1 MAITINI
8 NGLSLCHRG
17 SGGVS
22 HNTLPDVC
30 KTPDKGIPLPYQN
43 EAYSRDLIKGTVS
56 VFADGGNSIAKN
68 GSQFSKSV
76 FDEGGS
82 MGGITSGTHLA
93 ETDWITHS
101 FDVFFEGKPAC
112 RLTDKLFMNHRNTVN
127 MAGLKQRDLP
137 EPDQDFF
144 DEICQMACDCWNT
157 HKKGGPDPFVQGD
170 GRSYQECMRKKIDDK
185 YYSGSGAQRNGR
197 YPNPDAPMWREV
209 SFDRGCG
216 WDMIGSKSNPG
227 LPSSHYPWPDSRR
240 LDICRIGEGGQ
251 LSKIYDIKF
260 GDDPL
265 SESAERDYQK
275 IAERHT
281 GSEDNFEEFKVDQRC
296 NCDDEEPPQ
305 NPETVTADE
314 PEKSFIDKYG
324 DALQAATGVALT
336 GWALWGV
343 FIFLQLTRVYP
354 PRNALLI

>member
-56 VFADGGNSIAKN
+56 VFADGGNSIAKD

-157 HKKGGPDPFVQGD
+157 HKKDGPQPLQRGQTF
-170 GRSYQECMRKKIDDK
+170 QECMRKKIDDK

-227 LPSSHYPWPDSRR
+227 LPSSHYPWPGSRR
-240 LDICRIGEGGQ
+240 LDICRIGADGQ
-251 LSKIYDIKF
+251 LSKIFDVKF
-260 GDDPL
+260 PGDSLEDEVANEYR
-265 SESAERDYQK
+265 S

-281 GSEDNFEEFKVDQRC
+281 GSKKNFEEFIVDERC

-305 NPETVTADE
+305 DPETVAAAE

-324 DALQAATGVALT
+324 DALKNATGIEASRNALV
-336 GWALWGV
+336 GIL
-343 FIFLQLTRVYP
+343 IISIISRLYP
-354 PRNALLI
+354 PRNAIPF